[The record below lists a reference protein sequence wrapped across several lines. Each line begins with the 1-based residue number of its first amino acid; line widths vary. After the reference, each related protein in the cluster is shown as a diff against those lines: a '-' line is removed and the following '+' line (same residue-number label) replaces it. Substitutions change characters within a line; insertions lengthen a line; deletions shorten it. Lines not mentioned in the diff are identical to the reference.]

1 MRLAS
6 PRRLKLGAERYDQ
19 EHRQAAEPLDGEIEQ
34 LARGRVNPM
43 SIFENHYHRPPA
55 AETLKLPDQRLQCPF
70 LFVAEPGND
79 MKSAISATSSSG
91 VAARASRASSFSSRD
106 AGGSFGAEPD
116 ARTNWSMN
124 GNNALSWR

>member
-70 LFVAEPGND
+70 LFVAD
-79 MKSAISATSSSG
+79 SASA
-91 VAARASRASSFSSRD
+91 VC
-106 AGGSFGAEPD
+106 GAPSP
-116 ARTNWSMN
+116 ATT
-124 GNNALSWR
+124 